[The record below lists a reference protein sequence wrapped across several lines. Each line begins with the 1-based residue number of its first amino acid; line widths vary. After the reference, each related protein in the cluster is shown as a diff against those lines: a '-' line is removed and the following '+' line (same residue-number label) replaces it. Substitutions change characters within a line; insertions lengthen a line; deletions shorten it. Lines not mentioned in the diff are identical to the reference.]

1 MRSRQQSGSACAR
14 EYPLSLHGVG
24 LSLGSAEG
32 LADDHLRRL
41 RALIARTEPFLLS
54 EHLSWSIT
62 GDAYLNDL
70 LPLPYTEESLDIVVG
85 NVARAQAALGRRLLV
100 ENPASY
106 LRYRHSTIPEPD
118 FLGELVRRSGCG
130 LLCDVNNIF
139 VTSRSQCRAYL
150 EALPAAAVGEIHVAG
165 HSRVMRGR
173 QGLLI
178 DDHGSPVAPPVWDLY
193 RCALKRFGLVPSLVE
208 WDNNLPP
215 LTQLLDEAWRAE
227 RAALATV
234 DCDACAA

>member
-1 MRSRQQSGSACAR
+1 GGGPAPVRLDTIGQ

-32 LADDHLRRL
+32 LADDHIRRL
-41 RALIARTEPFLLS
+41 RTLIARTEPFLVS

-62 GDAYLNDL
+62 GDAYLNNL

-85 NVARAQAALGRRLLV
+85 NVAKAQAALGRRLLV

-106 LRYRHSTIPEPD
+106 LCYRHSTIPEPD

-139 VTSRSQCRAYL
+139 VTCNNLDLNAEAYL
-150 EALPAAAVGEIHVAG
+150 EALPAAAVGEIHIAG
-165 HSRVMRGR
+165 HSRVMRG
-173 QGLLI
+173 
-178 DDHGSPVAPPVWDLY
+178 S
-193 RCALKRFGLVPSLVE
+193 
-208 WDNNLPP
+208 
-215 LTQLLDEAWRAE
+215 
-227 RAALATV
+227 
-234 DCDACAA
+234 